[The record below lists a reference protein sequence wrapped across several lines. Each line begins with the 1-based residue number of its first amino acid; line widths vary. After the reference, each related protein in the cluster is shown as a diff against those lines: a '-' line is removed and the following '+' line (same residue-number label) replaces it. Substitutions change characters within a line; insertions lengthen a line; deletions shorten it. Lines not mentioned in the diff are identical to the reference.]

1 MTFRLHQIS
10 REIGGIAT
18 QLLNPKASQ
27 CCIILVLLTAGASNQ
42 NFVPSFSRNNEG

>member
-1 MTFRLHQIS
+1 MTFRLHHIS

-27 CCIILVLLTAGASNQ
+27 CCIILVCSPL
-42 NFVPSFSRNNEG
+42 VPVTGTCAEFSRNNEG